1 MVATSSILPYVVFFL
16 LHAPSLSIV
25 AASSARFAYE
35 GGKEVAL
42 VLGFGAVELRCSTVV
57 ALVDK
62 KREAGAACLHLVA
75 TRTEDYIGLVKK
87 G

>member
-1 MVATSSILPYVVFFL
+1 M
-16 LHAPSLSIV
+16 
-25 AASSARFAYE
+25 
-35 GGKEVAL
+35 
-42 VLGFGAVELRCSTVV
+42 LGFGAVELRCSTVV

-87 G
+87 GVKMI

>member
-1 MVATSSILPYVVFFL
+1 M
-16 LHAPSLSIV
+16 
-25 AASSARFAYE
+25 
-35 GGKEVAL
+35 
-42 VLGFGAVELRCSTVV
+42 LGFGAVELMCSTVV

-87 G
+87 GVKMI

>member
-1 MVATSSILPYVVFFL
+1 ML
-16 LHAPSLSIV
+16 PSLSIV
-25 AASSARFAYE
+25 AASSARFPYE

-87 G
+87 GVKMI